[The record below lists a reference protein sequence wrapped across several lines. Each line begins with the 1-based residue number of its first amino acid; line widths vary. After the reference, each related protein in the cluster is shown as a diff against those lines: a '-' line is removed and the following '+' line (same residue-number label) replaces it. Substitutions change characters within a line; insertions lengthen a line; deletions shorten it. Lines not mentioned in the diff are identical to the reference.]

1 MGADDRRV
9 LVLVLA
15 GIAVLSAIVALATP
29 WWVVHETADTQ
40 QGSGSRQRT
49 AAPFRAGS
57 LIDDGQA
64 LVAGVLAAVGLAGL
78 AVGTVLVA
86 VGPASRFGIP
96 AALAALLGV
105 ALLLAATLGAAATW
119 HTEELGFWDSARF
132 SYQGNTFEAR
142 SFAGPGWYAAVTAAG
157 LGGLGGVIH
166 LAAAVGSRQEPAG

>member
-1 MGADDRRV
+1 MDPDDRRV

-15 GIAVLSAIVALATP
+15 GIAVLSAIVALAAP
-29 WWVVHETADTQ
+29 WWIVQETADTR

-49 AAPFRAGS
+49 AGPFRGGS
-57 LIDDGQA
+57 LIGDGQA

-78 AVGTVLVA
+78 AVGTVLAA
-86 VGPASRFGIP
+86 VGPAARFGVP
-96 AALAALLGV
+96 AALAALVGV

-132 SYQGNTFEAR
+132 SFEGNTFEAR
-142 SFAGPGWYAAVTAAG
+142 SFAGPGWYAAVTAGG

-166 LAAAVGSRQEPAG
+166 LAGAVGSRPKPAG